1 MFFDVA
7 PVTNVDISLTSI
19 IGLVIS
25 ILLFITCV
33 VLMGI
38 AVKKKNGNK

>member
-19 IGLVIS
+19 IGLVLS
-25 ILLFITCV
+25 IILFITCV
-33 VLMGI
+33 ILMGI
-38 AVKKKNGNK
+38 AVKRKNGKN